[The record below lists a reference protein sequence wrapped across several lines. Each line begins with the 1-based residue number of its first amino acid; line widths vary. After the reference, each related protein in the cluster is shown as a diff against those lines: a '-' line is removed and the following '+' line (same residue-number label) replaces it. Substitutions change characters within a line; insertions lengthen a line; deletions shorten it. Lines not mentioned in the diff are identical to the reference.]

1 MEGAEKTAK
10 VDSQNMHAMKV
21 DVTIRSDWE
30 AALKEVMNRWGR
42 IDIVINNAGTTYK
55 NKVTRISEISSMS
68 CSSGIELMIQ
78 PTLEVTEDEFDRCFR
93 VNVKSIY
100 HSVAVVVPRL
110 IEQKS
115 GGAIINVASIGAMRP
130 RPGLVWY
137 NSSKG
142 AVANA
147 TKGLA
152 AEYGSHQI
160 RVNAVC
166 PLLSGTGL

>member
-1 MEGAEKTAK
+1 MRGINA
-10 VDSQNMHAMKV
+10 DSMFL
-21 DVTIRSDWE
+21 T
-30 AALKEVMNRWGR
+30 
-42 IDIVINNAGTTYK
+42 
-55 NKVTRISEISSMS
+55 
-68 CSSGIELMIQ
+68 Q
-78 PTLEVTEDEFDRCFR
+78 PTLDVTENEFDRCFR

-100 HSVAVVVPRL
+100 HSIAVVVPKM

-115 GGAIINVASIGAMRP
+115 GGAIVNVASIGAMRP

-142 AVANA
+142 AVTNA

-152 AEYGSHQI
+152 AEYGPHQI
-160 RVNAVC
+160 RVNSVC